1 MALCNALKAELTY
14 CVMYSGWRGEAF
26 TWTWRSPLAWPRWRG
41 APEKVFSRLSDEL
54 MWRRLCLSLQWLM
67 VARKEWTEMLLL
79 FVLLIFTKSLWYPPL
94 VGPVTGDPKEVFKKN
109 RCFHLT
115 AVCSHT
121 EMHVLFRCIRPS
133 PSTQKPM
140 SGEDYSTHKAVLSLH
155 AGLYATTTLTCF

>member
-1 MALCNALKAELTY
+1 
-14 CVMYSGWRGEAF
+14 
-26 TWTWRSPLAWPRWRG
+26 
-41 APEKVFSRLSDEL
+41 
-54 MWRRLCLSLQWLM
+54 
-67 VARKEWTEMLLL
+67 MLVL

-94 VGPVTGDPKEVFKKN
+94 VGPVTGDPNEVFKKN

-140 SGEDYSTHKAVLSLH
+140 AGEDYSTHKAVLSLH